1 MTMLERVG
9 SYSNEYFNSLIREYT
24 DKGKAP
30 ENHGMNRAIHAYLN
44 TNDLKAN
51 ELLVDDM
58 PFMQDIDDFMG
69 TIEAA
74 GIHEFVRYIHGLNG
88 VSPLSHGSWLGNRRQ
103 LSSRSFSLFH
113 PAGTAHE
120 KDITENGI
128 FSLAGLDF
136 HRRSE

>member
-30 ENHGMNRAIHAYLN
+30 ESHGMNRAIRAYLN
-44 TNDLKAN
+44 TNDLKVN

-74 GIHEFVRYIHGLNG
+74 GIHEFLLCDTSTALMEYLHYLMA
-88 VSPLSHGSWLGNRRQ
+88 H
-103 LSSRSFSLFH
+103 
-113 PAGTAHE
+113 AGKSQAAIKQKFFPTPPGWDCA
-120 KDITENGI
+120 
-128 FSLAGLDF
+128 
-136 HRRSE
+136 